1 MNVNV
6 DAGAAGVG
14 CDALVVRAGAAWAAA
29 PPQPQPRL
37 ARQIQGDGILWLSA
51 TYADYLAAALLV
63 ALR

>member
-29 PPQPQPRL
+29 PPQPRL
-37 ARQIQGDGILWLSA
+37 ARQAQGDGIVLWPSA
-51 TYADYLAAALLV
+51 THTDSLAAALLV